1 MCVFLLFRKEEAR
14 EEDEVR
20 ENVYNVKRCEPV
32 PLERGRYMSGF
43 LPRALLAQTL
53 GTEELCICICL
64 YKRSRRAG
72 ESI

>member
-1 MCVFLLFRKEEAR
+1 MCVFLLFRAEEAR
-14 EEDEVR
+14 EEEEVR
-20 ENVYNVKRCEPV
+20 EKAYIVKRSEPV
-32 PLERGRYMSGF
+32 PLERGRYISGF

-72 ESI
+72 ERI